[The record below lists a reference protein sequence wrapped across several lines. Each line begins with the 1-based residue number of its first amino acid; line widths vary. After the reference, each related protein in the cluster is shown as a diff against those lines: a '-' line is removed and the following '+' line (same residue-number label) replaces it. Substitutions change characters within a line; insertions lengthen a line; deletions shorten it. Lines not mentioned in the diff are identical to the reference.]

1 MRSDDHVTHDGQP
14 TDGLDRTAPQH
25 DAAEQHD
32 APEQHDAAPL
42 PDEPAAEQH
51 HADEHEHA
59 EHEHAEHPHHDP
71 DAHRHPAGHGCGH
84 HERHGFGRLHGD
96 HRDRH
101 GFGREH
107 GDHRERADHPRG
119 HGWGPGEQPHGRGEQ
134 PHGSAPGF
142 GPREHGFGHREH
154 GFAPHRHGFGHG
166 GRGRPTLARSIVKSA
181 RRIRHSGLT
190 PEQLQHR
197 IATTV
202 SHADYVTTMRTLRRI
217 GMDLRHQR

>member
-1 MRSDDHVTHDGQP
+1 MRSDDHVTHNGQP
-14 TDGLDRTAPQH
+14 TDGLDRTAPAQH

-42 PDEPAAEQH
+42 PVEPTSEQH
-51 HADEHEHA
+51 HAA
-59 EHEHAEHPHHDP
+59 EHKHPEHPHHDP
-71 DAHRHPAGHGCGH
+71 DAHRHHAGHGCGH
-84 HERHGFGRLHGD
+84 H
-96 HRDRH
+96 DRH

-107 GDHRERADHPRG
+107 GHHDGWHGFG
-119 HGWGPGEQPHGRGEQ
+119 HGHGHGHGEQLD
-134 PHGSAPGF
+134 GSAPGF

-154 GFAPHRHGFGHG
+154 GFGPHRRGFGHG
-166 GRGRPTLARSIVKSA
+166 GRGRPALARSIVKSA
-181 RRIRHSGLT
+181 RRIRNSGLT